1 MSYFRELPDL
11 EYQSNLFHKN
21 SSKDYVRAK
30 NLFRRVKLLDWL
42 QDKATLFDRF
52 QIPEG
57 ARPDT
62 VAQTLYGQV
71 DYDWV
76 VLLTAGIINVR
87 DQWPLSNRDLYVYA
101 ENKYTLQNLNAI
113 HHYETVEVR
122 DQKNRLIL
130 PKGQIVDSNFK
141 IVVPFDS
148 TYRSV
153 GASETIKFAPD
164 STGEVNP
171 VIGVTNY
178 EYEVN
183 ENDKKRQIYVLK
195 VSYLQQFLN
204 DMRIIMTYDR
214 YYSQYVDK
222 KLIRTENTR
231 LIGP

>member
-11 EYQSNLFHKN
+11 DYQSPLLHKK
-21 SSKDYVRAK
+21 SSTEYVRVK

-42 QDKATLFDRF
+42 QDKTTLFNKF

-57 ARPDT
+57 GRPDT
-62 VAQTLYGQV
+62 VAQTLYGSP

-101 ENKYTLQNLNAI
+101 ENKYTIQNLNDI
-113 HHYETVEVR
+113 HHYETVEVK
-122 DQKNRLIL
+122 DQKGRLIL
-130 PKGQIVDSNFK
+130 PKGQIVDSTFK
-141 IVVPFDS
+141 IVVPFES
-148 TYRSV
+148 TYTSI
-153 GASETIKFAPD
+153 GAYENITFAPD
-164 STGEVNP
+164 TSGEINP

-178 EYEVN
+178 EYESKKN
-183 ENDKKRQIYVLK
+183 EDKRQIFVLK

-204 DMRIIMTYDR
+204 DMRVIMNYER
-214 YYSQYVDK
+214 SSQYVNT

>member
-11 EYQSNLFHKN
+11 DYQSSLPHKN
-21 SSKDYVRAK
+21 SSKEYVRVK

-42 QDKATLFDRF
+42 QDKATLFNKY
-52 QIPEG
+52 QIEEG
-57 ARPDT
+57 ERPDL
-62 VAQTLYGQV
+62 VAQKLYGSA

-101 ENKYTLQNLNAI
+101 ENKYTTQNLSNI
-113 HHYETVEVR
+113 HHYETIEVK
-122 DQKNRLIL
+122 DSKGRLIL

-141 IVVPFDS
+141 IAVSPGA
-148 TYRSV
+148 TYKGV
-153 GASETIKFAPD
+153 GAYETTIFAPD
-164 STGEVNP
+164 TTGEINP

-178 EYEVN
+178 EYESKLN
-183 ENDKKRQIYVLK
+183 EEKRQIYVLRQ
-195 VSYLQQFLN
+195 SYLQQFLN
-204 DMRIIMTYDR
+204 DMREIMHYSR
-214 YYSQYVDK
+214 SSQYVDK

>member
-11 EYQSNLFHKN
+11 DYQSSLPHKN
-21 SSKDYVRAK
+21 SSKEYVRVK

-42 QDKATLFDRF
+42 QDKATLFNKY
-52 QIPEG
+52 QIEEG
-57 ARPDT
+57 ERPDL
-62 VAQTLYGQV
+62 VAQKLYGSA

-101 ENKYTLQNLNAI
+101 ENKYTTQNLSNI
-113 HHYETVEVR
+113 HHYETIEVK
-122 DQKNRLIL
+122 DSKGRLIL

-141 IVVPFDS
+141 IIVSPGA
-148 TYRSV
+148 TYKGV
-153 GASETIKFAPD
+153 GAYETTIFTPD
-164 STGEVNP
+164 TTGEINP

-178 EYEVN
+178 EYESKLN
-183 ENDKKRQIYVLK
+183 EEKRQIYVLRQ
-195 VSYLQQFLN
+195 SYLQQFLN
-204 DMRIIMTYDR
+204 DMREIMHYSR
-214 YYSQYVDK
+214 SSQYVDK

>member
-11 EYQSNLFHKN
+11 DYQSFLPHKN
-21 SSKDYVRAK
+21 SSKEYIRVK

-42 QDKATLFDRF
+42 QDKATLFSKY
-52 QIPEG
+52 QIEEG
-57 ARPDT
+57 ERPDI
-62 VAQTLYGQV
+62 VAQKLYGSA

-101 ENKYTLQNLNAI
+101 ENKYTTQNLSNI
-113 HHYETVEVR
+113 HHYETIEVK
-122 DQKNRLIL
+122 DSKGRLIL

-141 IVVPFDS
+141 ITVSPGA
-148 TYRSV
+148 TYKGV
-153 GASETIKFAPD
+153 GAYETTIFAPD
-164 STGEVNP
+164 TTGEINP

-178 EYEVN
+178 EYESKLN
-183 ENDKKRQIYVLK
+183 EEKRQIYVLRQ
-195 VSYLQQFLN
+195 SYLQQFLN
-204 DMRIIMTYDR
+204 DMRVIMHYDR
-214 YYSQYVDK
+214 SSQYVDK

>member
-11 EYQSNLFHKN
+11 DYQSPLLHKK
-21 SSKDYVRAK
+21 SSTEYVRVK

-42 QDKATLFDRF
+42 QDKATLFNKF

-57 ARPDT
+57 GRPDT
-62 VAQTLYGQV
+62 VAQTLYGSP

-101 ENKYTLQNLNAI
+101 ENKYTIQNLNDI
-113 HHYETVEVR
+113 HHYETIEVK
-122 DQKNRLIL
+122 DQKNRLIV

-141 IVVPFDS
+141 IIVPFNS
-148 TYRSV
+148 SYKGIGPYENVT
-153 GASETIKFAPD
+153 FAPD
-164 STGEVNP
+164 STGEINP

-178 EYEVN
+178 EYESKKN
-183 ENDKKRQIYVLK
+183 EDKRQIFVLK
-195 VSYLQQFLN
+195 ISYLQQFLN
-204 DMRIIMTYDR
+204 DMRVIMNYER
-214 YYSQYVDK
+214 SSQYVNS

-231 LIGP
+231 IIGP

>member
-11 EYQSNLFHKN
+11 DYQSSLPHKN
-21 SSKDYVRAK
+21 SSKEYVRVK

-42 QDKATLFDRF
+42 QDKATLFNKY
-52 QIPEG
+52 QIEEG
-57 ARPDT
+57 ERPDL
-62 VAQTLYGQV
+62 VAQKLYGSA

-101 ENKYTLQNLNAI
+101 ENKYTTQNLSNI
-113 HHYETVEVR
+113 HHYETIEVK
-122 DQKNRLIL
+122 DSKGRLIL

-141 IVVPFDS
+141 IAVSPGAS
-148 TYRSV
+148 YKGV
-153 GASETIKFAPD
+153 GAYETTIFAPD
-164 STGEVNP
+164 TTGEINP

-178 EYEVN
+178 EYESKLN
-183 ENDKKRQIYVLK
+183 EEKRQIYVLRQ
-195 VSYLQQFLN
+195 SYLQQFLN
-204 DMRIIMTYDR
+204 DMREIMHYSR
-214 YYSQYVDK
+214 SSQYVDK